1 MDDSAII
8 DLYWARDERALEHT
22 NLKYGKLCRTVAFNI
37 LHSMEDA
44 EECVNDTWMR
54 AWNAMPPNRPS
65 VLSAFLSRITRN
77 LALDTYKAAKA
88 DKRGG
93 GQLPVAL
100 DELGDCVAGLH
111 NIEQEMAYRDLVSL
125 LDGFLRQLPEKECC
139 IFLRRYWYAD
149 STKDI
154 ARRYG
159 MPEGSVKSQLSRTR
173 QKLKKMLEQEG
184 VAV

>member
-8 DLYWARDERALEHT
+8 DLYWARDERALEQT
-22 NLKYGKLCRTVAFNI
+22 DLKYGKLCRTIAFNI
-37 LHSMEDA
+37 LHSQEDT
-44 EECVNDTWMR
+44 EECVNDTWLR

-77 LALDTYKAAKA
+77 LALDTYKATKA
-88 DKRGG
+88 EKRGG

-100 DELGDCVAGLH
+100 DELGDCVAGLY
-111 NIEQEMAYRDLVSL
+111 NVEQEMAYRDLVAL

>member
-8 DLYWARDERALEHT
+8 DLYWARDEQALAQT
-22 NLKYGKLCRTVAFNI
+22 NLKYGKLCRNVAFNI
-37 LHSMEDA
+37 LRNMEDT
-44 EECVNDTWMR
+44 EECVNDTWLR
-54 AWNAMPPNRPS
+54 AWNAMPPSRPG

-77 LALDTYKAAKA
+77 LALDTYKASKA

-100 DELGDCVAGLH
+100 EELGDCIAGMQSV
-111 NIEQEMAYRDLVSL
+111 EQEMAYRELTKV

-139 IFLRRYWYAD
+139 IFLRRYWYVD
-149 STKDI
+149 STKEI
-154 ARRYG
+154 AVRYG

-184 VAV
+184 IPV